1 MGGESA
7 GRGSVRFGNTTIGY
21 EVWRSERRK
30 KTVQITVDGGGVQVL
45 APANTPDKELQ
56 AIVRKRA
63 AWILN
68 QATDAALE
76 AIPKRFISGETL
88 PYLGRNVKLI
98 VEPADVPAPQVQFDH
113 WRFRVVIPDGLKEE
127 ERYPRIRRVVVDWYR
142 GRADERLRSGVQ
154 RWWSR
159 LGNGVE
165 PKILIRD
172 QRQRWGSCAP
182 DGTLRFNW
190 RVIMLEPS
198 LVEYVVVHE
207 LVHLG
212 ISNHSDDF
220 WRLMAGVLPD
230 VDHRRRRLREVGR
243 TLPL

>member
-1 MGGESA
+1 MTSD
-7 GRGSVRFGNTTIGY
+7 RGQVRFGNTNIEY
-21 EVWRSERRK
+21 QVRRSERRK
-30 KTVQITVDGGGVQVL
+30 KTVQITVNGTAVQVT
-45 APANTPDKELQ
+45 APLTTSNSELQ

-68 QATDAALE
+68 HATDAALE
-76 AIPKRFISGETL
+76 AVPKLFISGETL

-98 VEPADVPAPQVQFDH
+98 VEPADVHAPQVRFDH
-113 WRFRVVIPDGLKEE
+113 WRFRVSIPDGFEE
-127 ERYPRIRRVVVDWYR
+127 GDRFQHVRRAVVDWYR

-159 LGNGVE
+159 LGNGSDE
-165 PKILIRD
+165 PRILIRD

-190 RVIMLEPS
+190 RVMMLEPS

-207 LVHLG
+207 LVHL
-212 ISNHSDDF
+212 SVNNHSDDF
-220 WRLMAGVLPD
+220 WRLVAFVLPD
-230 VDHRRRRLREVGR
+230 MEHRRRRLREVGK